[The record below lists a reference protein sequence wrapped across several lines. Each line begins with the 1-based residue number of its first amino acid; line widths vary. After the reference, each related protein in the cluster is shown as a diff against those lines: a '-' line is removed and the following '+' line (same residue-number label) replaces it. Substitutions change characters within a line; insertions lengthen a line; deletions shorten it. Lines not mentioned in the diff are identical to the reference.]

1 MDIQIERKKG
11 LRILFAKRSLPYWGG
26 MLFLLFAAWLLL
38 RDNAST
44 LRVDAGTL
52 SVAEVTQGDFNDYIR
67 VTGQVEPITTVQLS
81 PLEAGVVERLVVEE
95 GASVRRGD
103 VLVEL
108 STPSLTLEIL
118 NSEAELA
125 EKQNLLRNTLISME
139 QEKLTL
145 RQNKAQLDLDVA
157 RKRRAFEQNDE
168 LYAHRLIARE
178 EWLQAKEDWELAE
191 KQRELNIERQIQD
204 SLYRTVQ
211 VEQMEDNLAN
221 MRRNMQLIRQRI
233 GNLAVK
239 SPIDGEIGLLDV
251 VLGQSV
257 ASGQK
262 IGQVNDLSDFKVEA
276 QIDEIYIDRVRTGL
290 EASFERQD
298 SNYRMRL
305 RKVYPEV
312 RNNVF
317 RADFNFTGAYPA
329 NIRSGQTYYL
339 HLQLGQPTEAVLVPR
354 GTFYQTTGGAWI
366 YVLSPE
372 GDRAYKRPIRI
383 GRHTL
388 IGPKVQL
395 LTALHPF
402 DAAQRRTGLEAGRPI
417 TVGDDCWLGGGV
429 IVCPGVAIG
438 NRSVIGAGAVV
449 TRDIPAD
456 SVAVGNPARV
466 IRTLTRQDETE

>member
-108 STPSLTLEIL
+108 SNPSLTLEIL

-317 RADFNFTGAYPA
+317 RADFNFTEP
-329 NIRSGQTYYL
+329 I
-339 HLQLGQPTEAVLVPR
+339 
-354 GTFYQTTGGAWI
+354 
-366 YVLSPE
+366 
-372 GDRAYKRPIRI
+372 RPIS
-383 GRHTL
+383 
-388 IGPKVQL
+388 
-395 LTALHPF
+395 A
-402 DAAQRRTGLEAGRPI
+402 AGRPTTCI
-417 TVGDDCWLGGGV
+417 CNWDNPPKRFSSRAAPSTKPRAAHGSTSSRPKATAPTSGRSASAARIRSTTRCSKDC
-429 IVCPGVAIG
+429 
-438 NRSVIGAGAVV
+438 NRASGSSSRATSPTAP
-449 TRDIPAD
+449 T
-456 SVAVGNPARV
+456 
-466 IRTLTRQDETE
+466 TYCC

>member
-108 STPSLTLEIL
+108 SNPSLTLEIL

-168 LYAHRLIARE
+168 LYAHRAHRP
-178 EWLQAKEDWELAE
+178 
-191 KQRELNIERQIQD
+191 
-204 SLYRTVQ
+204 
-211 VEQMEDNLAN
+211 
-221 MRRNMQLIRQRI
+221 RRVVAGQ
-233 GNLAVK
+233 G
-239 SPIDGEIGLLDV
+239 GL
-251 VLGQSV
+251 G
-257 ASGQK
+257 
-262 IGQVNDLSDFKVEA
+262 
-276 QIDEIYIDRVRTGL
+276 
-290 EASFERQD
+290 
-298 SNYRMRL
+298 
-305 RKVYPEV
+305 
-312 RNNVF
+312 
-317 RADFNFTGAYPA
+317 
-329 NIRSGQTYYL
+329 
-339 HLQLGQPTEAVLVPR
+339 
-354 GTFYQTTGGAWI
+354 
-366 YVLSPE
+366 
-372 GDRAYKRPIRI
+372 
-383 GRHTL
+383 
-388 IGPKVQL
+388 
-395 LTALHPF
+395 
-402 DAAQRRTGLEAGRPI
+402 AGRETTRAEHRAADTGFTLPH
-417 TVGDDCWLGGGV
+417 
-429 IVCPGVAIG
+429 
-438 NRSVIGAGAVV
+438 RAG
-449 TRDIPAD
+449 
-456 SVAVGNPARV
+456 
-466 IRTLTRQDETE
+466 RTDGR

>member
-38 RDNAST
+38 RDNASP

-52 SVAEVTQGDFNDYIR
+52 SGAEVTQGDFNDYIR

-108 STPSLTLEIL
+108 SNPSLTLEIL

-262 IGQVNDLSDFKVEA
+262 IGQVTTSRTSRARRRSTKSISTASA
-276 QIDEIYIDRVRTGL
+276 QASKPPSNGRTPTIACGC
-290 EASFERQD
+290 AKSIPRC
-298 SNYRMRL
+298 
-305 RKVYPEV
+305 
-312 RNNVF
+312 
-317 RADFNFTGAYPA
+317 AT
-329 NIRSGQTYYL
+329 TYSA
-339 HLQLGQPTEAVLVPR
+339 PISTSREP
-354 GTFYQTTGGAWI
+354 I
-366 YVLSPE
+366 
-372 GDRAYKRPIRI
+372 RPIS
-383 GRHTL
+383 
-388 IGPKVQL
+388 
-395 LTALHPF
+395 A
-402 DAAQRRTGLEAGRPI
+402 AGRPTTCI
-417 TVGDDCWLGGGV
+417 CNWDNPPKRFSSRAAPSTKPRAAHGFTSSRPKATAPTSGRSASAARIRSTTRCSKDC
-429 IVCPGVAIG
+429 
-438 NRSVIGAGAVV
+438 NRASGSSSRATSPTAP
-449 TRDIPAD
+449 T
-456 SVAVGNPARV
+456 
-466 IRTLTRQDETE
+466 TYCC

>member
-108 STPSLTLEIL
+108 SNPSLTLEIL

-204 SLYRTVQ
+204 SRYRTVQ
-211 VEQMEDNLAN
+211 V
-221 MRRNMQLIRQRI
+221 
-233 GNLAVK
+233 
-239 SPIDGEIGLLDV
+239 
-251 VLGQSV
+251 
-257 ASGQK
+257 
-262 IGQVNDLSDFKVEA
+262 
-276 QIDEIYIDRVRTGL
+276 
-290 EASFERQD
+290 
-298 SNYRMRL
+298 
-305 RKVYPEV
+305 
-312 RNNVF
+312 
-317 RADFNFTGAYPA
+317 
-329 NIRSGQTYYL
+329 
-339 HLQLGQPTEAVLVPR
+339 
-354 GTFYQTTGGAWI
+354 
-366 YVLSPE
+366 
-372 GDRAYKRPIRI
+372 
-383 GRHTL
+383 
-388 IGPKVQL
+388 
-395 LTALHPF
+395 
-402 DAAQRRTGLEAGRPI
+402 
-417 TVGDDCWLGGGV
+417 
-429 IVCPGVAIG
+429 
-438 NRSVIGAGAVV
+438 
-449 TRDIPAD
+449 
-456 SVAVGNPARV
+456 
-466 IRTLTRQDETE
+466 

>member
-108 STPSLTLEIL
+108 SNPSLTLEIL

-305 RKVYPEV
+305 RKV
-312 RNNVF
+312 
-317 RADFNFTGAYPA
+317 
-329 NIRSGQTYYL
+329 
-339 HLQLGQPTEAVLVPR
+339 
-354 GTFYQTTGGAWI
+354 
-366 YVLSPE
+366 
-372 GDRAYKRPIRI
+372 
-383 GRHTL
+383 
-388 IGPKVQL
+388 
-395 LTALHPF
+395 
-402 DAAQRRTGLEAGRPI
+402 
-417 TVGDDCWLGGGV
+417 
-429 IVCPGVAIG
+429 
-438 NRSVIGAGAVV
+438 
-449 TRDIPAD
+449 
-456 SVAVGNPARV
+456 
-466 IRTLTRQDETE
+466 

>member
-108 STPSLTLEIL
+108 SNPSLTLEIL

-276 QIDEIYIDRVRTGL
+276 QIDEI
-290 EASFERQD
+290 
-298 SNYRMRL
+298 
-305 RKVYPEV
+305 
-312 RNNVF
+312 
-317 RADFNFTGAYPA
+317 
-329 NIRSGQTYYL
+329 
-339 HLQLGQPTEAVLVPR
+339 
-354 GTFYQTTGGAWI
+354 
-366 YVLSPE
+366 
-372 GDRAYKRPIRI
+372 
-383 GRHTL
+383 
-388 IGPKVQL
+388 
-395 LTALHPF
+395 
-402 DAAQRRTGLEAGRPI
+402 
-417 TVGDDCWLGGGV
+417 
-429 IVCPGVAIG
+429 
-438 NRSVIGAGAVV
+438 
-449 TRDIPAD
+449 
-456 SVAVGNPARV
+456 
-466 IRTLTRQDETE
+466 

>member
-108 STPSLTLEIL
+108 SNPSLTLEIL

-276 QIDEIYIDRVRTGL
+276 QIDEIYIDRVRTGGC
-290 EASFERQD
+290 AKSIPRC
-298 SNYRMRL
+298 
-305 RKVYPEV
+305 
-312 RNNVF
+312 
-317 RADFNFTGAYPA
+317 AT
-329 NIRSGQTYYL
+329 TYSA
-339 HLQLGQPTEAVLVPR
+339 PISTSREP
-354 GTFYQTTGGAWI
+354 I
-366 YVLSPE
+366 
-372 GDRAYKRPIRI
+372 RPIS
-383 GRHTL
+383 
-388 IGPKVQL
+388 
-395 LTALHPF
+395 A
-402 DAAQRRTGLEAGRPI
+402 AGRPTTCI
-417 TVGDDCWLGGGV
+417 CNWDNPPKRFSSRAAPSTKPRAAHGSTSSRPKATAPTSGRSASAARIRSTTRCSKDC
-429 IVCPGVAIG
+429 
-438 NRSVIGAGAVV
+438 NRASGSSSRATSPTAP
-449 TRDIPAD
+449 T
-456 SVAVGNPARV
+456 
-466 IRTLTRQDETE
+466 TYCC